1 MSERKS
7 VLLRLD
13 PAVHDALARWA
24 GDELRST
31 NAQIEFLLRRALADA
46 GRLPGKAAPMRPR
59 GRPRSELAAAGEP
72 RPAPPERHIYKTV
85 PGAGRKLRAV
95 FTAWPQSQ
103 AG

>member
-1 MSERKS
+1 VVSERKS

-46 GRLPGKAAPMRPR
+46 GRLPGKARPMRPR
-59 GRPRSELAAAGEP
+59 GRPRSELAAARGS
-72 RPAPPERHIYKTV
+72 PARLHRNAI
-85 PGAGRKLRAV
+85 
-95 FTAWPQSQ
+95 
-103 AG
+103 